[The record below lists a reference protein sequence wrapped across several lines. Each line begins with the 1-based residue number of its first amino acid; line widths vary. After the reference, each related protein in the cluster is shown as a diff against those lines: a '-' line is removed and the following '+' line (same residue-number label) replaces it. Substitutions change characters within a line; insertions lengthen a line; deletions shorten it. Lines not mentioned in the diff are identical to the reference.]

1 MALSLALLS
10 FLALLILAL
19 VALIGVESRVAQA
32 TKNQQLAKAHAKVAM
47 WIALGEL
54 KEHLGPDERITARGD
69 FLDEDPDNPS
79 IEGGQ
84 RYWTGVWKSDDPS
97 ASPVWLVSGD
107 SPDPQD
113 GYTAE
118 HGNAPLV
125 GGTGDSSVDD
135 RVLAP
140 FVPVTSGVSPGKQ
153 SGRYAYWI
161 GDEGLKSKLQPG
173 ETNSENFH
181 DATLY
186 SWGVLADAKRGGLRR
201 DLTAGLEYDVMD
213 SEGKAILTQ
222 EPIFK
227 PIGEVEDNGNMAMGQ
242 GFVPGMGFPE
252 VKGYMMYNNARQ
264 SGGSW
269 SPTRGMPRSLFP
281 FNSRCEIKDVYAPY
295 SYSLHIEDLDRGTPD
310 RGNGTFGDLKLD
322 LMRMSDGSIM
332 INLNYNKGCG
342 YHHTIVDPSGTPVPG
357 LFDCSVGRWRNGE
370 IYSATLRGGSP
381 ALDVD
386 PGGPRRAPD
395 QRRLRRHTGRWRN
408 PHGLDHRRVDC
419 PS

>member
-161 GDEGLKSKLQPG
+161 GDEGVKAKLNLPQG
-173 ETNSENFH
+173 TDARIATNFGISAIQDF
-181 DATLY
+181 DLF
-186 SWGVLADAKRGGLRR
+186 GVD
-201 DLTAGLEYDVMD
+201 
-213 SEGKAILTQ
+213 
-222 EPIFK
+222 
-227 PIGEVEDNGNMAMGQ
+227 
-242 GFVPGMGFPE
+242 
-252 VKGYMMYNNARQ
+252 
-264 SGGSW
+264 
-269 SPTRGMPRSLFP
+269 RS
-281 FNSRCEIKDVYAPY
+281 VA
-295 SYSLHIEDLDRGTPD
+295 
-310 RGNGTFGDLKLD
+310 
-322 LMRMSDGSIM
+322 
-332 INLNYNKGCG
+332 
-342 YHHTIVDPSGTPVPG
+342 
-357 LFDCSVGRWRNGE
+357 
-370 IYSATLRGGSP
+370 
-381 ALDVD
+381 
-386 PGGPRRAPD
+386 PGGQVVPV
-395 QRRLRRHTGRWRN
+395 L
-408 PHGLDHRRVDC
+408 HRRVALGELTL
-419 PS
+419 P